1 MKHIKDFELSTGNNS
16 RSQFMLAKTTTL
28 CMYLDTL
35 SIVQRTGIV
44 EIGIHWV
51 NEQILVLGRKIAW
64 VLEFG
69 ML

>member
-1 MKHIKDFELSTGNNS
+1 MKHIKDFEFSTGNNS

-44 EIGIHWV
+44 EIGIH
-51 NEQILVLGRKIAW
+51 
-64 VLEFG
+64 
-69 ML
+69 